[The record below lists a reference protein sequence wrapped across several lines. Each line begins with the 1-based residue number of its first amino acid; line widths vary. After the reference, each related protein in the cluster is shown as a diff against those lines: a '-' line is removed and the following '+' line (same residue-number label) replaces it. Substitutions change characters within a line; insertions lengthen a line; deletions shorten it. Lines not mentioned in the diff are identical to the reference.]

1 MEEIWR
7 PIKDYEGLYD
17 VSNLGNVYSYRLKR
31 NLKLSKD
38 KIGYIRIGL
47 QKTDRKD
54 VKLFYVHRLVAQAFI
69 PNIENKPFINHK
81 DENKQNNN
89 VFNLEWCTIEEN
101 MNYGTRN
108 KRIGKSNKNSVY
120 FSKKIRCIDTNTI
133 YPSISEAS
141 RQTKIPSSNICK
153 CYKGEREIAGGY
165 KWELI

>member
-1 MEEIWR
+1 MKEIWK
-7 PIKDYEGLYD
+7 PIKNFEGLYD
-17 VSNLGNVYSYRLKR
+17 ISNKGNIYSHRKKR
-31 NLKLSKD
+31 NLILSLEKN
-38 KIGYIRIGL
+38 GYVRVGL
-47 QKTDRKD
+47 QKTNRKD
-54 VKLFYVHRLVAQAFI
+54 VRFFYVHRLVAEAFI

-89 VFNLEWCTIEEN
+89 VSNLEWCTTKEN

-108 KRIGKSNKNSVY
+108 ERIGNKNKNSLY

-153 CYKGEREIAGGY
+153 CYKGERKVAGGY